1 MPQLRQIVLVGH
13 CGPDAYRLKAAV
25 NRAVPEAEIIT
36 VDDEQRLDEYR
47 TADHLWLVNRILD
60 GRFATDSGIKLIRQT
75 RVDSEPLALPEP
87 PAMILISDLPEAQA
101 EAIAAGARPGF
112 GKTEVFEDR
121 TAEILREAAKR

>member
-1 MPQLRQIVLVGH
+1 MPQTRQIVLVGH

-75 RVDSEPLALPEP
+75 RVDSEP
-87 PAMILISDLPEAQA
+87 PAMILISDLPEAQE
-101 EAIAAGARPGF
+101 EAIAAGAEPGF
-112 GKTEVFEDR
+112 GKLQVFEER